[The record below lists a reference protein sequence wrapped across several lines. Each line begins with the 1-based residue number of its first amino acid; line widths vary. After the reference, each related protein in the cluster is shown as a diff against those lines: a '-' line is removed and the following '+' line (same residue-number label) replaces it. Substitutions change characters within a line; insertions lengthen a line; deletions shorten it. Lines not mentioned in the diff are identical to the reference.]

1 MVLSSCFA
9 SHGAGHGSSPRQKEA
24 IFKKMV
30 GAGWD
35 MGHDRTLQKRY
46 GLMVI
51 YGNIWQYNISG
62 KNIKKCDMSLSE
74 SGECPLK
81 FSL

>member
-1 MVLSSCFA
+1 
-9 SHGAGHGSSPRQKEA
+9 
-24 IFKKMV
+24 MV

-62 KNIKKCDMSLSE
+62 KISKNVI
-74 SGECPLK
+74 
-81 FSL
+81 